1 VPGQGAADEV
11 EDVGQGR
18 QRVQAVF
25 TKFGEASF
33 FHGPADRYPARG
45 QLWLYQGESG
55 PVLTNGTEV
64 GTGFSGMT

>member
-1 VPGQGAADEV
+1 
-11 EDVGQGR
+11 
-18 QRVQAVF
+18 VQAVF